1 LHRYYSSYRISEKSD
16 VYSFGVVLLEL
27 MTGHSPI
34 VPIDESVSIHIG
46 EWVQQNLDQGSIES
60 IIDSSMERDYD
71 INSVWKVADLALHCK
86 QEVSR
91 ERPTMTDVVAQI
103 KESMELEAR
112 RSDRGRSSALAG
124 GDGLCYAGERNVVE
138 VEGSVGEIS
147 EVSPGPA
154 MR

>member
-1 LHRYYSSYRISEKSD
+1 MDPTYYYTRWLTKKSD

-34 VPIDESVSIHIG
+34 VPIDDSVSIHIG
-46 EWVQQNLDQGSIES
+46 EWVQQNLDQGSIE
-60 IIDSSMERDYD
+60 IIDSSMGCDYD

-103 KESMELEAR
+103 KESMELKAR
-112 RSDRGRSSALAG
+112 RRDWERSSALAG
-124 GDGLCYAGERNVVE
+124 GHGLSYAGERNVFE
-138 VEGSVGEIS
+138 VERNVGEIS
-147 EVSPGPA
+147 EASLGPA

>member
-1 LHRYYSSYRISEKSD
+1 MHRYYRSYRISEKSD

-103 KESMELEAR
+103 KESMELKAR
-112 RSDRGRSSALAG
+112 HRDWERSSALAG
-124 GDGLCYAGERNVVE
+124 GHGLSYAGERNVFE
-138 VEGSVGEIS
+138 VERNVGEIS
-147 EVSPGPA
+147 EASLGPA

>member
-34 VPIDESVSIHIG
+34 VPIDDSVSIHIG
-46 EWVQQNLDQGSIES
+46 EWVQQNLDQGSIEI
-60 IIDSSMERDYD
+60 IIDSSMGCDYD

-91 ERPTMTDVVAQI
+91 ERPMMTDVVAQI

-138 VEGSVGEIS
+138 VEGSIGEIS

>member
-1 LHRYYSSYRISEKSD
+1 MHRYYRGYRISEKSD

-46 EWVQQNLDQGSIES
+46 EWVQQNLDQGSIE
-60 IIDSSMERDYD
+60 IIDSSMGCDYD

-91 ERPTMTDVVAQI
+91 ERPMMTDVVAQI

-112 RSDRGRSSALAG
+112 RSDGGRSSALAG

-138 VEGSVGEIS
+138 VEGSIGEIS